1 MHLIVGLGNP
11 GNGYRNTRHN
21 IGFMLVDRLSL
32 AHGFRLVNQS
42 CGAVWAAGMIRGV
55 EAALAKPDT
64 YMNLS
69 GKAVC
74 ALKDALSIPLEYI
87 IVAHDDC
94 DLPLGR
100 LRIRT
105 AGGSGGHK
113 GVESI
118 IAGLGTNGFP
128 RLRLGIGRPDGQET
142 DEYVLS
148 RFRPADK
155 GHVEDMLDRAAS
167 AVEAML
173 TEGITVSMNRYNAA

>member
-11 GNGYRNTRHN
+11 GNGYRDTRHN
-21 IGFMLVDRLSL
+21 IGFMLVDRLSS
-32 AHGFRLVNQS
+32 AHGLRLVNES
-42 CGAVWAAGMIRGV
+42 CSAVWGRGMIRGV

-69 GKAVC
+69 GNAVC
-74 ALKDALSIPLEYI
+74 GLKDALLVSVESI
-87 IVAHDDC
+87 IVAYDDC

-100 LRIRT
+100 LRIRM

-128 RLRLGIGRPDGQET
+128 RLRLGIGRPEAQKT
-142 DEYVLS
+142 DEFVLS
-148 RFRPADK
+148 HFRTEDTGA
-155 GHVEDMLDRAAS
+155 VEDMLNRAVS
-167 AVEAML
+167 AIEALL
-173 TEGITVSMNRYNAA
+173 TEGIVVAMNRYNEA

>member
-11 GNGYRNTRHN
+11 GNAYRDTRHN

-32 AHGFRLVNQS
+32 AHGIRLVNES
-42 CGAVWAAGMIRGV
+42 HGAAWGTGSIGGA
-55 EAALAKPDT
+55 EAALAKPGT

-74 ALKDALSIPLEYI
+74 ALRDALSMPVESIV
-87 IVAHDDC
+87 VAHDDC

-100 LRIRT
+100 LRIRRG
-105 AGGSGGHK
+105 GGSGGHR

-142 DEYVLS
+142 DEFVLG
-148 RFRPADK
+148 RFRPEER
-155 GHVEDMLDRAAS
+155 GQVEDMLDRAAS
-167 AVEAML
+167 AIEAML
-173 TEGITVSMNRYNAA
+173 TEGVASAMNRFNAA

>member
-11 GNGYRNTRHN
+11 GNGYRDTRHN
-21 IGFMLVDRLSL
+21 IGFMLVDRLSS
-32 AHGFRLVNQS
+32 AHGLRLVNES
-42 CGAVWAAGMIRGV
+42 CSAVWGRGMIRGA

-64 YMNLS
+64 YMNRS
-69 GKAVC
+69 GNAVC
-74 ALKDALSIPLEYI
+74 GLKDALSISVESI

-100 LRIRT
+100 LRIRK

-128 RLRLGIGRPDGQET
+128 RLRLGIGRPEAEET
-142 DEYVLS
+142 DEFVLS
-148 RFRPADK
+148 RFRPVER
-155 GHVEDMLDRAAS
+155 GQVEDMLGRAVS

-173 TEGITVSMNRYNAA
+173 TEGIDVAMNRYNAA